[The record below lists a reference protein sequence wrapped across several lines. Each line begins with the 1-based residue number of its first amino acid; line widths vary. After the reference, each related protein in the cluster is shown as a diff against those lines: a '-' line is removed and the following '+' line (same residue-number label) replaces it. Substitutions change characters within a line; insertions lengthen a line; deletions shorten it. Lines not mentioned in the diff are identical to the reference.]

1 MDGACGAA
9 QAVTELA
16 VSVSQ
21 KAEGRE
27 ISSVAGRTREKS
39 QTQRAE
45 SAGEERLLLEVR
57 KHTEKADSQKRGSA
71 KHRGAGA
78 LKLPLPEAGF
88 KGL

>member
-21 KAEGRE
+21 EAEGRE

-57 KHTEKADSQKRGSA
+57 KHTEKANTQKRPSA